1 MGETLLYW
9 GRDTLEKSRMGGKTS
24 LAGVTTYI
32 PPEWK
37 KELEEWA
44 QDEERSVS
52 WILLK
57 LIGNALDERRQQK
70 APTANSSEQV
80 SLVSDRQTVA
90 R

>member
-1 MGETLLYW
+1 
-9 GRDTLEKSRMGGKTS
+9 MGGKTS

-44 QDEERSVS
+44 QEEERSVS

-57 LIGNALDERRQQK
+57 LIGNALQERRKQAETTTNEKPLSIVGQSN
-70 APTANSSEQV
+70 AASGQN
-80 SLVSDRQTVA
+80 
-90 R
+90 

>member
-1 MGETLLYW
+1 
-9 GRDTLEKSRMGGKTS
+9 MGGKTS

-44 QDEERSVS
+44 QEEERSVS

-57 LIGNALDERRQQK
+57 LIGNALEERRQQAETTKSEEQLAVVGNSK
-70 APTANSSEQV
+70 ASSGQN
-80 SLVSDRQTVA
+80 
-90 R
+90 

>member
-1 MGETLLYW
+1 
-9 GRDTLEKSRMGGKTS
+9 MGGKTS

-44 QDEERSVS
+44 QEEERSVS

-57 LIGNALDERRQQK
+57 LIGNALEERRQK
-70 APTANSSEQV
+70 SSTATSTEREEQM
-80 SLVSDRQTVA
+80 SLVGNGKTALR
-90 R
+90 

>member
-1 MGETLLYW
+1 
-9 GRDTLEKSRMGGKTS
+9 MGGKTS

-52 WILLK
+52 WLLLK
-57 LIGNALDERRQQK
+57 LIGNALEQRRQEV
-70 APTANSSEQV
+70 PTAKTAEPL
-80 SLVSDRQTVA
+80 SLVSHDKTVSA
-90 R
+90 KN

>member
-1 MGETLLYW
+1 
-9 GRDTLEKSRMGGKTS
+9 MGGKTS

-44 QDEERSVS
+44 QEEERSVS

-57 LIGNALDERRQQK
+57 LIGNALTERRQETEANTSEEQLSVVGNAK
-70 APTANSSEQV
+70 AIS
-80 SLVSDRQTVA
+80 RQN
-90 R
+90 

>member
-1 MGETLLYW
+1 
-9 GRDTLEKSRMGGKTS
+9 MGGKTS

-44 QDEERSVS
+44 EEEERSVS

-57 LIGNALDERRQQK
+57 LIGNALEERRQK
-70 APTANSSEQV
+70 SSTPTSAESAEHLSLASSGKTG
-80 SLVSDRQTVA
+80 SR
-90 R
+90 

>member
-1 MGETLLYW
+1 
-9 GRDTLEKSRMGGKTS
+9 MGGKTS

-44 QDEERSVS
+44 QEEERSVS

-57 LIGNALDERRQQK
+57 LIGNALEDRRQQAETTKSEEQLAVAGNSK
-70 APTANSSEQV
+70 AASGQN
-80 SLVSDRQTVA
+80 
-90 R
+90 

>member
-1 MGETLLYW
+1 
-9 GRDTLEKSRMGGKTS
+9 MGGKTS

-44 QDEERSVS
+44 EDEERSVS

-57 LIGNALDERRQQK
+57 LIGNALEERRQ
-70 APTANSSEQV
+70 NSSTTTSAETAE
-80 SLVSDRQTVA
+80 LVGLATNGKTAA

>member
-1 MGETLLYW
+1 
-9 GRDTLEKSRMGGKTS
+9 MGGKTS

-52 WILLK
+52 WLLLK
-57 LIGNALDERRQQK
+57 LIGNALEQRRQE
-70 APTANSSEQV
+70 APPAKSSEPL
-80 SLVSDRQTVA
+80 SLVSPNKTA
-90 R
+90 SGKN

>member
-1 MGETLLYW
+1 
-9 GRDTLEKSRMGGKTS
+9 MGGKTS

-44 QDEERSVS
+44 EEEERSVS

-57 LIGNALDERRQQK
+57 LIGNALEERHQK
-70 APTANSSEQV
+70 SSTATSAEPVGLATNGK
-80 SLVSDRQTVA
+80 TAA

>member
-1 MGETLLYW
+1 
-9 GRDTLEKSRMGGKTS
+9 MGGKTS

-44 QDEERSVS
+44 EEEERSVS

-57 LIGNALDERRQQK
+57 LIGNALEERHQ
-70 APTANSSEQV
+70 NSSTATSAE
-80 SLVSDRQTVA
+80 STELVGLAINGKTAA

>member
-1 MGETLLYW
+1 
-9 GRDTLEKSRMGGKTS
+9 MGGKTS
-24 LAGVTTYI
+24 LSGVTTYI

-44 QDEERSVS
+44 QEEERSVS

-57 LIGNALDERRQQK
+57 LIGNALEERRQK
-70 APTANSSEQV
+70 AQTAKNTKQV
-80 SLVSDRQTVA
+80 SLASDRQTVSLK

>member
-1 MGETLLYW
+1 
-9 GRDTLEKSRMGGKTS
+9 MGGKTS

-44 QDEERSVS
+44 QEEERSVS

-57 LIGNALDERRQQK
+57 LIGNALQERREQAETTK
-70 APTANSSEQV
+70 SEKPLSIVGQ
-80 SLVSDRQTVA
+80 SNAASGQH
-90 R
+90 

>member
-1 MGETLLYW
+1 
-9 GRDTLEKSRMGGKTS
+9 MGGKTS

-44 QDEERSVS
+44 QEEERSVS

-57 LIGNALDERRQQK
+57 LIGNALEERRQN
-70 APTANSSEQV
+70 ASTATSSEPL
-80 SLVSDRQTVA
+80 SLVGSAKISSVQN
-90 R
+90 

>member
-1 MGETLLYW
+1 
-9 GRDTLEKSRMGGKTS
+9 MGGKTS

-52 WILLK
+52 WLLLK
-57 LIGNALDERRQQK
+57 LIGNALEQRRQEVSPAK
-70 APTANSSEQV
+70 TTEPL
-80 SLVSDRQTVA
+80 SLVSPNKTA
-90 R
+90 SAKN

>member
-1 MGETLLYW
+1 
-9 GRDTLEKSRMGGKTS
+9 MGGKTS

-44 QDEERSVS
+44 EEEERSVS

-57 LIGNALDERRQQK
+57 LIGNALEDRRQESSI
-70 APTANSSEQV
+70 ATSAETAEAV
-80 SLVSDRQTVA
+80 GLVSNGKIAA

>member
-1 MGETLLYW
+1 
-9 GRDTLEKSRMGGKTS
+9 MGGKTS

-44 QDEERSVS
+44 EDEERSVS

-57 LIGNALDERRQQK
+57 LIGNALEERRQNAQP
-70 APTANSSEQV
+70 ATSSEL
-80 SLVSDRQTVA
+80 LVVA
-90 R
+90 GSEAKTK

>member
-1 MGETLLYW
+1 
-9 GRDTLEKSRMGGKTS
+9 MGGKTS

-44 QDEERSVS
+44 QEEERSVS

-57 LIGNALDERRQQK
+57 LIGNALAERREITETTKSEEQLSVAGNSK
-70 APTANSSEQV
+70 AGAKQN
-80 SLVSDRQTVA
+80 
-90 R
+90 

>member
-1 MGETLLYW
+1 
-9 GRDTLEKSRMGGKTS
+9 MGGKTS

-44 QDEERSVS
+44 EEEERSVS

-57 LIGNALDERRQQK
+57 LIGNALEERRQ
-70 APTANSSEQV
+70 NSSTTTSAET
-80 SLVSDRQTVA
+80 SELVGLATNGKTAA

>member
-1 MGETLLYW
+1 
-9 GRDTLEKSRMGGKTS
+9 MGGKTS

-44 QDEERSVS
+44 QEEERSVS

-57 LIGNALDERRQQK
+57 LIGNALAERRETTETTKSEEQLSVAGNSK
-70 APTANSSEQV
+70 AGAKQN
-80 SLVSDRQTVA
+80 
-90 R
+90 

>member
-1 MGETLLYW
+1 
-9 GRDTLEKSRMGGKTS
+9 MGGKTS

-44 QDEERSVS
+44 QEEERSVS

-57 LIGNALDERRQQK
+57 LIGNALEERRQQAETTKSEEQLAVAGNSK
-70 APTANSSEQV
+70 ASSGQKN
-80 SLVSDRQTVA
+80 
-90 R
+90 

>member
-1 MGETLLYW
+1 
-9 GRDTLEKSRMGGKTS
+9 MGGKTS

-44 QDEERSVS
+44 QEEERSVS

-57 LIGNALDERRQQK
+57 LIGNALEERRQN
-70 APTANSSEQV
+70 ASTATNERAIELS
-80 SLVSDRQTVA
+80 R
-90 R
+90 

>member
-1 MGETLLYW
+1 
-9 GRDTLEKSRMGGKTS
+9 MGGKTS

-44 QDEERSVS
+44 EEEERSVS

-57 LIGNALDERRQQK
+57 LIGNALEERRQK
-70 APTANSSEQV
+70 SSTATSAESTEPVGLATNGK
-80 SLVSDRQTVA
+80 TAA